1 MAVTNNVIETYPLP
15 LKSSKDTVFSG
26 GKDAKLY
33 ILQKLCTY
41 TYRYIFMMLTCMSRE
56 INLSRMNILV

>member
-26 GKDAKLY
+26 GKDAKLIY
-33 ILQKLCTY
+33 YKNYVPTLIGTY
-41 TYRYIFMMLTCMSRE
+41 S
-56 INLSRMNILV
+56 